1 MEMSHSPHRSALS
14 PASSAATWAGGSA
27 PVSFLLRLTGRATV
41 LGAAAA
47 LLLLV
52 SIGLRWEFAQHH
64 DVRREAQH
72 QLRLLPKGEFV
83 KPLVLGYHHV
93 AADVLWLTIVQ
104 VLGERDVRQADYAW
118 LFHALDVVTT
128 LDPQYVY
135 AYDVGGVV
143 LSEWAG
149 RIDWSNALLQKGL
162 AANPDAWRL
171 PFQLGFNAF
180 FHEHDYVRAAQ
191 YMARAAALPGRPAYL
206 PELAA
211 RLYVEGKQPALAL
224 EFLEAMM
231 RQTEDAQL
239 LARLERRKAEVIIER
254 DVALLTQAVLRYRD
268 RAGQVPFQLSELV
281 RSGELAAIPTEPF
294 GGTYQWDPERES
306 IISTTHPSRLRL
318 HHAPNTVF
326 SALKE

>member
-1 MEMSHSPHRSALS
+1 VIQPATAL
-14 PASSAATWAGGSA
+14 G
-27 PVSFLLRLTGRATV
+27 V
-41 LGAAAA
+41 AAA

-52 SIGLRWEFAQHH
+52 SVALRWEFAQRH
-64 DVRREAQH
+64 DERSEAQH

-93 AADVLWLTIVQ
+93 AADVIWLTVVQ
-104 VLGERDVRQADYAW
+104 VLGEREVKQADYAW
-118 LFHALDVVTT
+118 LFHALDVMTT

-143 LSEWAG
+143 LSEWA
-149 RIDWSNALLQKGL
+149 RRTDWSNALLLKGM

-180 FHEHDYVRAAQ
+180 FHQHEYVRAAQ

-211 RLYVEGKQPALAL
+211 RLYVEGRQPALAL
-224 EFLEAMM
+224 DFLEAMIQ
-231 RQTEDAQL
+231 QTDDAQL
-239 LARLERRKAEVIIER
+239 LARLERRKAEVIVER
-254 DVALLTQAVLRYRD
+254 DVALLTQAVLRYRA
-268 RAGQVPFQLSELV
+268 RVGQVPAQLSELV
-281 RSGELAAIPTEPF
+281 RSGDLAAVPTEPF
-294 GGTYQWDPERES
+294 GGIYQWDAERES
-306 IISTTHPSRLRL
+306 VVSTTIPSGLRL
-318 HHAPNTVF
+318 YQAPDPIF